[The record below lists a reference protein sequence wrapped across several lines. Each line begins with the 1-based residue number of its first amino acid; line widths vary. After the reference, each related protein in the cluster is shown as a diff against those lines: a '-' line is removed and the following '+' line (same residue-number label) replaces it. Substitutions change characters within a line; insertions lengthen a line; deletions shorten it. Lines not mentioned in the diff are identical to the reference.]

1 MGISIFAK
9 GRIDRIEDIPQLVDE
24 LKTRAEKENW
34 AYTILSDDFKDESL
48 PVMTR
53 TAGEVAIS
61 EELGLQGIVLT
72 IDAKVESLA
81 IVFEREGVLTS
92 VMQQLLDPA
101 ELPEKRFTFCK
112 TQFGG
117 IDAHISI
124 IGILDLLRER
134 YISNLVVEDEGGYW
148 GSRDRGTLTNAFNV
162 FQHYLDHA
170 QTCVSGVKITKPER
184 SDGDKIASAVEQAL
198 LEEKKME
205 VLH

>member
-24 LKTRAEKENW
+24 LKTRAVKENW
-34 AYTILSDDFKDESL
+34 TYAILRDDFKNESL

-53 TAGEVAIS
+53 TAGEVVIS
-61 EELGLQGIVLT
+61 GKLGLQGIVLT

-81 IVFEREGVLTS
+81 IVFEREGFLTS

-101 ELPEKRFTFCK
+101 ELPEKRLTFCK

-134 YISNLVVEDEGGYW
+134 YISNLLVEDEGGYW

-162 FQHYLDHA
+162 FQHNLDHA
-170 QTCVSGVKITKPER
+170 QMCVSGVKIAKAGR
-184 SDGDKIASAVEQAL
+184 SDGDKVTSAVEQAL

>member
-34 AYTILSDDFKDESL
+34 TYAILSDDFKDESL
-48 PVMTR
+48 PVLTR
-53 TAGEVAIS
+53 TAGEVVIAGK
-61 EELGLQGIVLT
+61 LGLQGIVLT

-81 IVFEREGVLTS
+81 LVFEREGVLTS

-101 ELPEKRFTFCK
+101 ELPEKRFTSCK

-124 IGILDLLRER
+124 IGIFDLLRER

-148 GSRDRGTLTNAFNV
+148 GSHDRGTLTNAFNV
-162 FQHYLDHA
+162 LQHYLDHT
-170 QTCVSGVKITKPER
+170 QMCVSGIKITEAER
-184 SDGDKIASAVEQAL
+184 SDGDKAASAVEKAL
-198 LEEKKME
+198 LEEKKKE